1 MNYNGRRLYSVHTR
15 EEIREKMVKEV
26 VQISEV
32 FSLSLSDATVIL
44 VHLCWNL
51 CKASD
56 RLVDDKEKFLSE
68 LGLVGSSGE
77 DLEVTGEG
85 DDNLVSTPFCSH
97 KFSRDC
103 WRDYLSKT
111 LKKKEDERV
120 LLISCLSQDCHASV
134 GPATVEKLGE
144 PVKEMYERYLL
155 ASFMESNKE
164 TIKRCPDCEDY
175 AIKRHDEVPSED
187 FDVVCLCGHIF
198 CWNCQLESHRPVTC
212 NNASFWLN
220 ELLYK
225 SRNLA
230 RIAKRIK
237 HCPECYSLVENHH
250 GVWKCTDCSVSQPG
264 NDSALIRHMTLWE
277 TSDGALQRSK
287 WDLEAVEEKIMDANC
302 SRELDVKALREAWML
317 AVQCRLLLKWSCVF
331 GYLISDYH
339 SAKKEYLDYL
349 WEKAT
354 ANLSKHKETLD
365 EVTDGI
371 ISGGGGITAFRQKLG
386 DTTARTDNYFRF
398 FAKTLKDGLPDVKVD
413 AYEDVTTDYWFCDR
427 CTFQN
432 DSCDQECRMC
442 VVSFESPPHVALCN
456 RNSSA
461 SSSHQQQQVPN
472 VPNNPMASQ
481 GGTK

>member
-1 MNYNGRRLYSVHTR
+1 LLKPYSSSSTRSKDMNYNGRRLYSVHTR
-15 EEIREKMVKEV
+15 EEIREKMMKEV

-68 LGLVGSSGE
+68 LGLVGSSDE
-77 DLEVTGEG
+77 DLEVDGEG

-111 LKKKEDERV
+111 LKKKKKKEDERV
-120 LLISCLSQDCHASV
+120 LSISCLSQDCVASV
-134 GPATVEKLGE
+134 GPGTVEKLGE

-164 TIKRCPDCEDY
+164 TIKRCPDCDDY

-198 CWNCQLESHRPVTC
+198 CWSCQLESHRPVTC

-220 ELLYK
+220 ELF
-225 SRNLA
+225 
-230 RIAKRIK
+230 
-237 HCPECYSLVENHH
+237 
-250 GVWKCTDCSVSQPG
+250 

-277 TSDGALQRSK
+277 TSDAALQRSK

-317 AVQCRLLLKWSCVF
+317 TVQCRLLLKWSCVF

-339 SAKKEYLDYL
+339 IAKKQYLDYL
-349 WEKAT
+349 REKAN
-354 ANLSKHKETLD
+354 ANLLKHKETLH
-365 EVTDGI
+365 E
-371 ISGGGGITAFRQKLG
+371 
-386 DTTARTDNYFRF
+386 
-398 FAKTLKDGLPDVKVD
+398 
-413 AYEDVTTDYWFCDR
+413 
-427 CTFQN
+427 N
-432 DSCDQECRMC
+432 DSFDQECRMC
-442 VVSFESPPHVALCN
+442 VFSFESPPHVALCN
-456 RNSSA
+456 VNSSA
-461 SSSHQQQQVPN
+461 SSHQQQQVTN
-472 VPNNPMASQ
+472 VPNNLESH
-481 GGTK
+481 